1 MIEVHSL
8 SRYYGERR
16 AVDDVSFSIR
26 TGEVVGLLGLNGA
39 GKSTT
44 LKVLAGL
51 ILPSSGTVTVDGFDM
66 SQAPVAVRSR
76 IGFLPEDP
84 PLYTEMT
91 VTEFL
96 FFVGGLRGL
105 GRSAISERLPVVLGI
120 AQLNE
125 VAGRV
130 IGELSHGFR
139 KRVGIAQA
147 IIHSPKLIILD
158 EPISGLDPV
167 QIVDMRAVIRALAKE
182 STVIVSSHI
191 LSEISQTCD
200 RLIVLHDGRLVATG
214 TEAEL
219 AANLK
224 TGGTIHVSVRGTVQ
238 AASAVINAVSGVGEV
253 VVIAESDGRAQL
265 RVNMNE
271 DCREAIVS
279 ALVAGGLGVRGVEDA
294 ADELEQ
300 IFLDLTRSGKTKT
313 DEQGASA

>member
-1 MIEVHSL
+1 VIEVHSL

-105 GRSAISERLPVVLGI
+105 GRPAIAERLPVVLGI

-167 QIVDMRAVIRALAKE
+167 QIVDMRAVIRSLAKE

-200 RLIVLHDGRLVATG
+200 RLIVLNDGRLVATG

-224 TGGTIHVSVRGTVQ
+224 TGGTIVVSVRGTIQ
-238 AASAVINAVSGVGEV
+238 AAIAVINAVSGVGEV
-253 VVIAESDGRAQL
+253 VAIAESDGRAQL
-265 RVNMNE
+265 RVNMKE

-300 IFLDLTRSGKTKT
+300 IFLDLTRSGKAKT

>member
-1 MIEVHSL
+1 VIEVHSL

-105 GRSAISERLPVVLGI
+105 GRPAIAERLPVVLGI

-167 QIVDMRAVIRALAKE
+167 QIVDMRAVIRSLAKE

-200 RLIVLHDGRLVATG
+200 RLIVLNDGRLVATG

-224 TGGTIHVSVRGTVQ
+224 TGGTIDVSVRGTIQ
-238 AASAVINAVSGVGEV
+238 AAIAVINAVSGVGEV
-253 VVIAESDGRAQL
+253 VAIAESDGRAQL
-265 RVNMNE
+265 RVNMKE

-300 IFLDLTRSGKTKT
+300 IFLDLTRSGKAKT

>member
-105 GRSAISERLPVVLGI
+105 GRPAIAERLPVVLGI

-167 QIVDMRAVIRALAKE
+167 QIVDMRAVIRSLAKE

-200 RLIVLHDGRLVATG
+200 RLIVLNDGRLVATG

-224 TGGTIHVSVRGTVQ
+224 TGGTIDVSVRGTIQ
-238 AASAVINAVSGVGEV
+238 AAIAVINAVSGVGEV
-253 VVIAESDGRAQL
+253 VAIAESDGRAQL
-265 RVNMNE
+265 RVNMKE

-300 IFLDLTRSGKTKT
+300 IFLDLTRSGKAKT